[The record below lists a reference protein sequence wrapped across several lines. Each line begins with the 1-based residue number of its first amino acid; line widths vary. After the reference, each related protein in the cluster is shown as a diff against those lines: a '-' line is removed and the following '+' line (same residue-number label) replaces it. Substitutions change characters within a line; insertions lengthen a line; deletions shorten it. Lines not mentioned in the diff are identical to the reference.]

1 MLTLLP
7 TLAHLFAQA
16 AAQDGGASQ
25 TPAVDVKVELTL
37 AERAEQ
43 MFEDVLPNLV
53 AGLVI
58 LVLGFL
64 VVKMVAGGLRR
75 GLGRSKLDTALQ
87 RFFVNMASVAL
98 KIMVV
103 FAAVQRMGVE
113 TASFVAVLAAAGF
126 AVGFALQGSLSNF
139 AAGVMILIFRPFRE
153 GEFVELAGVSGT
165 VAEIG
170 LFATVLNT
178 PQNRRVIIANGNVIG
193 STITNA
199 SANGT
204 LRVDMTFGIG
214 YDDDI
219 GKAMGILQ
227 ELLEADERVLKDPA
241 PTIAVVG
248 HGESSVD
255 LVCRPFT
262 KTSDHWGVWFDMHRK
277 VKESFDA
284 EGISIPYPQ
293 RDVHMHQASA

>member
-25 TPAVDVKVELTL
+25 TAAVDVKVELTL

-43 MFEDVLPNLV
+43 MFQDVLPNLV

-64 VVKMVAGGLRR
+64 VVRLVVGGLRR

-87 RFFVNMASVAL
+87 RFFANMASVAL

-214 YDDDI
+214 YGDDI

-227 ELLEADERVLKDPA
+227 KLLEADERVLKDPA

-262 KTSDHWGVWFDMHRK
+262 KTADHWGVWFDMHRK
-277 VKESFDA
+277 VKEAFDA
-284 EGISIPYPQ
+284 EGINIPYPQ
-293 RDVHMHQASA
+293 RDVHLHQASA